1 MTRAAHVTLQGLSGC
16 WVHTDIQPGPQG
28 GPRRLPPGH
37 EARGV
42 GSVRQV
48 AWADRAVGVCP
59 ARERGPGLSLS
70 APYALNQGTCTRDCE

>member
-16 WVHTDIQPGPQG
+16 WVHTDIRPGPQG

-48 AWADRAVGVCP
+48 AVSAQP
-59 ARERGPGLSLS
+59 ASEDQVSHYQRRTL
-70 APYALNQGTCTRDCE
+70 